1 MIKSGEMK
9 RFLSKLF
16 FATVFLVLGFTAVSQ
31 EVNDSIKTA
40 VEIVDSLKRI
50 GVIYG
55 DSHRKPEITLTTG
68 QAIKVLEE
76 KLQPGFWQ
84 NTNDPLRKAL
94 MQLVFQASNP
104 PYDSSE
110 VFLKKFPYDSLK
122 VSWDKLYMG
131 AATVQDSGYQ

>member
-16 FATVFLVLGFTAVSQ
+16 FATVFLVFGLTAVSQ

-55 DSHRKPEITLTTG
+55 DSHSKPEITLTTG

-76 KLQPGFWQ
+76 KLQPGFWL
-84 NTNDPLRKAL
+84 NTDDPLR
-94 MQLVFQASNP
+94 
-104 PYDSSE
+104 
-110 VFLKKFPYDSLK
+110 
-122 VSWDKLYMG
+122 
-131 AATVQDSGYQ
+131 